1 MSWHNMISKKN
12 ALLFLVFFLTMIYLE
27 KAQHNNRLQI
37 KVNNLL
43 LSPNQKADAESYIK
57 SLVF

>member
-1 MSWHNMISKKN
+1 
-12 ALLFLVFFLTMIYLE
+12 MIYLE